1 MRHAGRV
8 LTGLVIIMGVGV
20 VIAAANRTGS
30 APAASEQAAAHAQK
44 LWHCGMHP
52 QVILE
57 HPGNCPICGMELTPI
72 AAAGDASQPLVVTV
86 EPEMVQNM
94 GVRTAVVKR
103 GALHKTIRAVGVLKL
118 AETGARDVSLKVSGW
133 IDELYADQMG
143 MHVHAGEPLFAVYS
157 PEFQVAAEELISAVK
172 SERIGGD
179 AAREQAKRMA
189 ESARRKLKLW
199 DVADEEIGAIAKADR
214 PPKDVIIRS
223 PVTGHVEE
231 KEIVAGS
238 AVQPG
243 MRLMR
248 IADHSKLW
256 LDVQVYE
263 DQAGMVK
270 AGQEV
275 VASIEGFGGAS
286 VKGAID
292 FVYPHVDPMT
302 RTIAARLWL
311 NNPDMTLKPGMFAT
325 AQIMTQPVDDAL
337 LCPRE
342 TVIDTGTRQIVFTTD
357 GNGHFAP
364 RDVRMGMSGDDDM
377 VEIVSGLSAG
387 ETVVTSGQFLIDAE
401 SRTVEATRRLTAPQ
415 KIPATRPAA
424 LSVMYCPMTKAYWVQ
439 SGTAVANPFVGKE
452 MLDCGS
458 EKKKVSSPG
467 EAKMAEVTAAYLK
480 VQVTL
485 SEDKFDKEAI
495 GAFGK
500 AVDAL
505 GARGNGELKKSAEA
519 LGGAKDIK
527 QARDAFV
534 GVSAGMIKVLGG
546 VN

>member
-1 MRHAGRV
+1 MRHAGWV
-8 LTGLVIIMGVGV
+8 LTGLVIVTGMGV
-20 VIAAANRTGS
+20 VIAATNRGGS
-30 APAASEQAAAHAQK
+30 APAASDQAAAHIHK
-44 LWHCGMHP
+44 LWHCGMHT
-52 QVILE
+52 QVIQD
-57 HPGNCPICGMELTPI
+57 HPGNCPICGMALTEI
-72 AAAGDASQPLVVTV
+72 EGSGDASQPLVVTV
-86 EPEMVQNM
+86 EPEIVQNM
-94 GVRTAVVKR
+94 GVRTAVLKR
-103 GALHKTIRAVGVLKL
+103 GPLHKTVRAVGVLKL

-143 MHVHAGEPLFAVYS
+143 MHVHVGQPLFAVYS

-172 SERIGGD
+172 SQQLGGD

-199 DVADEEIGAIAKADR
+199 DVADEEIDAIAKADR
-214 PPKDVIIRS
+214 PPKDVVIRS

-263 DQAGMVK
+263 DEAGMVK
-270 AGQEV
+270 AGQVV

-342 TVIDTGTRQIVFTTD
+342 AVIDTGTRQIAFTTD
-357 GNGHFAP
+357 GSGHFAP
-364 RDVRMGMSGDDDM
+364 RDVRMGMTGDDDM
-377 VEIVSGLSAG
+377 VEILSGLSAG

-401 SRTVEATRRLTAPQ
+401 SRTVEATRRLMAPP
-415 KIPATRPAA
+415 KAPATQPAG

-458 EKKKVSSPG
+458 EKKKVSSPAEG
-467 EAKMAEVTAAYLK
+467 KLAEVTAAYLK
-480 VQVTL
+480 IQSTL
-485 SEDKFDKEAI
+485 SDDKFDKDAI
-495 GAFGK
+495 AAFGK
-500 AVDAL
+500 AVDAM
-505 GARGNGELKKSAEA
+505 GAPMNADLKKSGEA
-519 LGGAKDIK
+519 LAAAKDIK
-527 QARDAFV
+527 QAREAFV
-534 GVSAGMIKVLGG
+534 GTSALIIKVLGG
-546 VN
+546 GN